1 MGIETILPFFAFLVA
16 YLVWRVFRHR
26 SDRPAGSP
34 TEPPA
39 PKRDPHQI

>member
-26 SDRPAGSP
+26 SDRDDLPSNKP
-34 TEPPA
+34 
-39 PKRDPHQI
+39 